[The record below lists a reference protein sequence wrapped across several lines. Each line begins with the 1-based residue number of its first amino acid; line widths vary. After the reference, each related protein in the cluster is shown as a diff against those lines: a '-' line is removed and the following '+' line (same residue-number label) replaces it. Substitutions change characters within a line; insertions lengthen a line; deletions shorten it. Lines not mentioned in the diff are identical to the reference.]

1 MRVELQRCPTV
12 SLYSILEYLGK
23 SFEKKGKPEP
33 HLRQSRSLQS
43 TIGVTS
49 FDVEF
54 STD

>member
-23 SFEKKGKPEP
+23 SFEKKGKPES